1 MDKNGNPTLRS
12 SDEKKPG
19 SAFDPDCCGQH
30 EVCERENIT
39 TKTRTE
45 IEYYDDEELDQY
57 CGFDPDLYDEK
68 AVEAFSEV
76 LYTMQAREVSG
87 WLYSLY
93 LRNIRI
99 PDQLKDEALLL
110 IEEQRNTP

>member
-1 MDKNGNPTLRS
+1 MDKNGNPTLPS
-12 SDEKKPG
+12 SDKKKPG
-19 SAFDPDCCGQH
+19 PAFDTDCCGQH
-30 EVCERENIT
+30 EICERENIPA
-39 TKTRTE
+39 KTQ

-57 CGFDPDLYDEK
+57 SGFDPDRYDEK

-76 LYTMQAREVSG
+76 LYTMQAHEMSG

-93 LRNIRI
+93 LRNIRL

-110 IEEQRNTP
+110 IEEQRNTR